1 MEEIQ
6 TSSANNNHTSFKRNI
21 MMLEDN
27 TLELDDPDWDKANIT
42 NTTNIQS
49 SSGSNLERKQPRI
62 DNQIIKQKSFEEGG
76 KKAIEINN
84 NILFMITKDNMPL
97 QTVEKEGFKVFVNS
111 LVPLYKI
118 PSRCTMTRLMEE
130 KYNILSNLIKVQLS
144 NVDNISLTTD
154 IWTEPLN
161 TKSFLGLTAHFIK
174 KDRHKSITIG
184 VTELTERHSSEY
196 IEMWLL
202 NVVKEW
208 KINITNIVVIV
219 CDNGANIKKAVKDAF
234 GVETQLSCFAHTLN
248 LIPSKVIES
257 DNINYICRKV
267 KIIVAYFKKS
277 VIAMDN
283 LRAVSDLKLIQ
294 SIDTRW
300 NSTHDMLVRFIELS
314 EKIGSVILRLPAAPS
329 MITATELQTSKEFV
343 ELLKPFKDATMIIC
357 GEYYMTASKAIPIVN
372 TLKAAISQ
380 SEPKTVEGNNMK
392 QLLLQQIELRFQ
404 NIEEDTILATATILD
419 PRFKSIHFHDKTAC
433 SKVTMNIAALIN
445 NSPISDIKDE
455 NYSVSVNINNN
466 VNNFWLHHLNLVHK
480 SKEKVSAH
488 LNKIPDDLQFYLSQ
502 PPIEMDACPIKFWQS
517 NNSPLNKL
525 GQRYLAAIASSV
537 PCERLFSR
545 AGRIIT
551 ESRNRLSSEHLQQ
564 LLFLDGYQCLFFG
577 MLL

>member
-76 KKAIEINN
+76 KKSNRNNN

-380 SEPKTVEGNNMK
+380 SEPKTVE
-392 QLLLQQIELRFQ
+392 
-404 NIEEDTILATATILD
+404 
-419 PRFKSIHFHDKTAC
+419 
-433 SKVTMNIAALIN
+433 
-445 NSPISDIKDE
+445 DIKDE

-564 LLFLDGYQCLFFG
+564 LLFLGSLPVEDWIS
-577 MLL
+577 